1 MVDKKEFREACRQL
15 GLESIST
22 ADLDALFASFDH
34 DGGGTVDFKELNRM
48 LRKQAQIAEK
58 LRPGRGSIVGFAPGT
73 GGALPIRPQ
82 SAAY

>member
-1 MVDKKEFREACRQL
+1 MPGYPYSPILANSDIVWTD
-15 GLESIST
+15 ESI
-22 ADLDALFASFDH
+22 DALFETFDL
-34 DGGGTVDFKELNRM
+34 DGNNHVDFKELNRM

-73 GGALPIRPQ
+73 GGSLPIRPQ